1 LKISNVQLQN
11 AKSTGFSSGHQFRED
26 PRLRL
31 MPGFPPVG
39 GKRKVFPPK
48 GSPAIKVLPN
58 TRRLLFL
65 PGCILR
71 FLFKGIHFG

>member
-31 MPGFPPVG
+31 MSGFPTVG
-39 GKRKVFPPK
+39 GKKSIPSEGLTRDQSFTEHPP
-48 GSPAIKVLPN
+48 SSLFA
-58 TRRLLFL
+58 RLYSSVSF
-65 PGCILR
+65 
-71 FLFKGIHFG
+71 